1 MALDVN
7 AASLVDRL
15 RSGLPPALGYP
26 KYRAFWFGMLASV
39 SGFQMLQ
46 FGQLWLMY
54 QISGSP
60 LSLGYVGLANA
71 VPGILLNLYGG
82 VFADRLDQRRLIV
95 AAQAITSSLVF
106 LLATLTL
113 LDLVRAW
120 HILAIAG
127 LASAVE
133 AFNQP
138 ARQALY
144 PHLIDRKVLV
154 SAIALNSSVWQGT
167 RIVAPAVAGAIIALV
182 GTAASFFIAGLGPV
196 VMAMVIFFLKVPPIP
211 RSTQGSPMR
220 GMREGLSFIK
230 NNSIFSFLI
239 GMTFFNSFFG
249 MSYLIMMPVFA
260 VDVLKVGVEGQ
271 GILLS
276 VGGVGALMTSL
287 WFGSRQQVQHKGPL
301 MIGGAVAFGTLIAT
315 FALTSQFIGSLT
327 LALVLLFFAGT
338 ANSIYMINVQSFLHT
353 LVPDQMRGRVMG
365 FFGMTWSVMPLGG
378 LQAGALAAVVT
389 APFAVAFGGLAVA
402 AFAVGPALLNPRLRN
417 LDALLEGKLAESS
430 VKKEEV
436 QQTPAIP
443 GD

>member
-1 MALDVN
+1 
-7 AASLVDRL
+7 
-15 RSGLPPALGYP
+15 
-26 KYRAFWFGMLASV
+26 
-39 SGFQMLQ
+39 MLQ

-54 QISGSP
+54 QITGSAM
-60 LSLGYVGLANA
+60 SLGYVGLANA
-71 VPGILLNLYGG
+71 VPGIALNLFGG
-82 VFADRLDQRRLIV
+82 VFADRLDQRRLIM
-95 AAQAITSSLVF
+95 AAQVITSGLVF
-106 LLATLTL
+106 FLATLTL

-138 ARQALY
+138 ARQSLY

-167 RIVAPAVAGAIIALV
+167 RIVAPAVAGAIIALI
-182 GTAASFFIAGLGPV
+182 GTAASFFIAGFGSV
-196 VMAMVIFFLKVPPIP
+196 VMAVVIFFLKIPPIP
-211 RSTQGSPMR
+211 KATQGSPLH
-220 GMREGLSFIK
+220 GMLEGLSFIK

-271 GILLS
+271 GLLLS

-287 WFGSRQQVQHKGPL
+287 WFGSREHVQHKGLL
-301 MIGGAVAFGTLIAT
+301 MIGGAVTFGTLVAT

-327 LALVLLFFAGT
+327 LALVILFFAGT

-378 LQAGALAAVVT
+378 LQAGALAAFVT

-402 AFAVGPALLNPRLRN
+402 AFAVGPAMLNPKLRN
-417 LDALLEGKLAESS
+417 LDALLEGKLGESS
-430 VKKEEV
+430 VKNEEV
-436 QQTPAIP
+436 QPAPSIP